1 MRTSA
6 SIGSHPI
13 HPMLIPFPIALWT
26 FSLLADLIY
35 VWGHQS
41 PIWRDWIAF
50 YALGAG
56 IIGGVL
62 AAVPGIVDYFSIK
75 DPKVSKIAAW
85 HARFNILALLV
96 FAASF
101 YLRTNNGSRM
111 SVASFNAGGFYFST
125 CILLS
130 ALGVILISISGYLGG
145 EMVYVHHVAVV
156 PKPESATEDGTPDRS
171 A

>member
-1 MRTSA
+1 M
-6 SIGSHPI
+6 
-13 HPMLIPFPIALWT
+13 
-26 FSLLADLIY
+26 
-35 VWGHQS
+35 WGHQS

-56 IIGGVL
+56 ILGGVL
-62 AAVPGIVDYFSIK
+62 AAVPGIIDYFSIK

-85 HARFNILALLV
+85 HARLNVLALLV

-101 YLRTNNGSRM
+101 YLRTNKGSQM
-111 SVASFNAGGFYFST
+111 SLASFTASGFYFST
-125 CILLS
+125 FILLS

-156 PKPESATEDGTPDRS
+156 PKQETTTEAGVPGRPTLN
-171 A
+171 